1 VATDY
6 GAFNIN
12 PVIRFAPYRLLAV
25 QRHTKRPL
33 TPAGG
38 RFLLP
43 LSLTLSLFEERVQR
57 WSVRQESTEEMWKIK
72 LSPEAEKQ
80 LRTIDRSAS
89 LKIQKYLKER
99 VALNPIMFGKPL
111 SANLKGFW
119 RYRVEDYR
127 IICDVRD
134 KELVV
139 LVVKIGH
146 RSKVYDVF

>member
-1 VATDY
+1 
-6 GAFNIN
+6 
-12 PVIRFAPYRLLAV
+12 
-25 QRHTKRPL
+25 
-33 TPAGG
+33 
-38 RFLLP
+38 
-43 LSLTLSLFEERVQR
+43 
-57 WSVRQESTEEMWKIK
+57 M
-72 LSPEAEKQ
+72 
-80 LRTIDRSAS
+80 
-89 LKIQKYLKER
+89 
-99 VALNPIMFGKPL
+99 ALNPIMFGKPL

>member
-1 VATDY
+1 
-6 GAFNIN
+6 
-12 PVIRFAPYRLLAV
+12 
-25 QRHTKRPL
+25 
-33 TPAGG
+33 
-38 RFLLP
+38 
-43 LSLTLSLFEERVQR
+43 
-57 WSVRQESTEEMWKIK
+57 MWKIK

-89 LKIQKYLKER
+89 LKIQKYLTER
-99 VALNPIMFGKPL
+99 VALSPIMFGKPL

>member
-1 VATDY
+1 
-6 GAFNIN
+6 
-12 PVIRFAPYRLLAV
+12 
-25 QRHTKRPL
+25 
-33 TPAGG
+33 
-38 RFLLP
+38 
-43 LSLTLSLFEERVQR
+43 
-57 WSVRQESTEEMWKIK
+57 MWKIK

-119 RYRVEDYR
+119 RYGVEDYR

>member
-1 VATDY
+1 
-6 GAFNIN
+6 
-12 PVIRFAPYRLLAV
+12 
-25 QRHTKRPL
+25 
-33 TPAGG
+33 
-38 RFLLP
+38 
-43 LSLTLSLFEERVQR
+43 
-57 WSVRQESTEEMWKIK
+57 MWKIK

-139 LVVKIGH
+139 LVVKIRH